1 MHRCFTV
8 GLAEQNRYKRRV
20 CDTPVHGRSSQF
32 KWSLYY
38 QINGERCTR
47 PVLIWN
53 QFLFFLFFF
62 LYMQVVMDNG
72 ILQVN
77 LSKPEGMVVGIQ
89 YQGIDNLL
97 EVLQD
102 ETNRGY
108 LLLATIS
115 CHDIILFIFF
125 IFFILE
131 SKIILVDQCYTCN
144 LNNTQWNESFSV
156 FNAGICVN

>member
-8 GLAEQNRYKRRV
+8 RLAEQSRYTCRV
-20 CDTPVHGRSSQF
+20 CNTPVHGRSSRF
-32 KWSLYY
+32 KWSLHY
-38 QINGERCTR
+38 QINGVRCIR
-47 PVLIWN
+47 PFDLKSVS
-53 QFLFFLFFF
+53 FFSFSLNA
-62 LYMQVVMDNG
+62 QVVMDNG

-115 CHDIILFIFF
+115 CHNIILFIYLF
-125 IFFILE
+125 
-131 SKIILVDQCYTCN
+131 
-144 LNNTQWNESFSV
+144 
-156 FNAGICVN
+156 GIKGYIS